1 MAWTEWRMLM
11 SKKEWF
17 SEVLDHNGPAC
28 YELGTGGPRGGSI
41 QIHYVG
47 ETCNEKSRMSCYGRS
62 GSHLAEIIDDH
73 LKRGWHIW
81 YRAIALPTKAAAVTM
96 QNNQLGK
103 HRYDWN
109 DLLNRD

>member
-1 MAWTEWRMLM
+1 MAWTEWRLLM
-11 SKKEWF
+11 SRDEWF
-17 SEVLDHNGPAC
+17 SAVLDHDGPAC
-28 YELGTGGPRGGSI
+28 YELGTGGPRGGDI

-47 ETCNEKSRMSCYGRS
+47 ETCNEKSRMACYGRN

-81 YRAIALPTKAAAVTM
+81 YRAVALPSKEAAVAM
-96 QNNQLGK
+96 QNNLLSRY
-103 HRYDWN
+103 RYDWN